1 MTTLRQK
8 VYNSIKLDIVSGKY
22 SRDDILN
29 EKNLMLKYNISKA
42 PVRDAL
48 IELCNEG
55 VLRSIP
61 RLGYV
66 MVSYSKE
73 YLDGILKLRKFLEP
87 TYLEE
92 NWDRITDEDISKLES
107 LHRKHLEEACRE
119 DPVSYW
125 NTNMDFH
132 LTLASFYH
140 DEYFYEILENAFQKQ
155 MLVFS
160 QYYWNNWRREVFDIY
175 SHQHSEFLSYLKSRN
190 REKAVLELRKDIEY
204 FMKG

>member
-29 EKNLMLKYNISKA
+29 EKYLMLKYNISKA
-42 PVRDAL
+42 PIRDAL

-61 RLGYV
+61 GLGCV

-87 TYLEE
+87 TYLGE

>member
-8 VYNSIKLDIVSGKY
+8 VYNSIKPDIVSGKY

-61 RLGYV
+61 RLGHV

-92 NWDRITDEDISKLES
+92 NWNRITDEDISKLES

-140 DEYFYEILENAFQKQ
+140 DEYFYEILGNAFQKQ

>member
-1 MTTLRQK
+1 MTLREK
-8 VYNSIKLDIVSGKY
+8 VYDSIKMDIVSGKY
-22 SRDDILN
+22 RPEDILN
-29 EKNLMLKYNISKA
+29 EKNLMLKYHISKA

-66 MVSYSKE
+66 IVTYSTD
-73 YLDGILKLRKFLEP
+73 YLDGILRFRKFLEP
-87 TYLEE
+87 KYLYEY
-92 NWDRITDEDISKLES
+92 WDRIRDEDILKLES
-107 LHRKHLEEACRE
+107 LHKKHMEKAIVK

-125 NTNMDFH
+125 NTNKDFH

-140 DEYFYEILENAFQKQ
+140 DQYFYEILKSAFQKQ

-160 QYYWNNWRREVFDIY
+160 QYYWNSWNRKVFNIY
-175 SHQHSEFLSYLKSRN
+175 SHQHSEFLNYLKCRE
-190 REKAVLELRKDIEY
+190 REKAVKELQKDIEY

>member
-1 MTTLRQK
+1 MTLREK
-8 VYNSIKLDIVSGKY
+8 VYDSIKMDVVSGNY
-22 SRDDILN
+22 SPSDILN
-29 EKNLMLKYNISKA
+29 EKNLMNKYQISKA

-55 VLRSIP
+55 VLKSIP

-66 MVSYSKE
+66 VVSYSKE

-87 TYLEE
+87 KYLDEYW
-92 NWDRITDEDISKLES
+92 NRITDQDIERLEG
-107 LHRKHLEEACRE
+107 LHREQMEKACRE

-140 DEYFYEILENAFQKQ
+140 DEYYYEILENAFQKQ

-160 QYYWNNWRREVFDIY
+160 QYYWNSWNKEVFNIY
-175 SHQHSEFLSYLKSRN
+175 SHQHSEFLFFLKNRN
-190 REKAVLELRKDIEY
+190 RKKAVEELKRDIDY